1 MVKQVPVIK
10 NFSET
15 GSACS
20 AAGLGNDLFRL
31 SLEGNSSLLNSL
43 ISVRGKD
50 EEHSSLCW
58 EFLSVTVSQV
68 VLCMLLLR
76 AFGNSDMAFK
86 YSAVQHPYIFYCLL
100 LQPSDL

>member
-10 NFSET
+10 NFSEA

-20 AAGLGNDLFRL
+20 AAGSGNDLFRL

-58 EFLSVTVSQV
+58 EFLSVTVSHA

-76 AFGNSDMAFK
+76 AFENSDVAFK
-86 YSAVQHPYIFYCLL
+86 YSAVQHP
-100 LQPSDL
+100 